1 MNATIKRRCVG
12 EGDEFR
18 VWPASTRSP
27 PTIMTSSSRL
37 PPLREI
43 TPAEVDKLPELPSKK
58 IKTDHDIDLWKTT
71 RSYYDFSLF
80 VRRLCESVVGREL
93 PYEPEVVGE
102 VRRNWNGSV

>member
-1 MNATIKRRCVG
+1 
-12 EGDEFR
+12 
-18 VWPASTRSP
+18 
-27 PTIMTSSSRL
+27 MTSSSRL

-58 IKTDHDIDLWKTT
+58 IKTDHDIGLWKTT

-93 PYEPEVVGE
+93 PHEPKVVGE
-102 VRRNWNGSV
+102 VRPDQDGLV